1 MLLCYGTEAGALP
14 GKRRETTSVDFLH
27 LLLSLKFP
35 IKHEK
40 LKKKTALYLN
50 EMVNTTLH
58 DTTSLFLFL
67 SHDAYFITI
76 LFLYIFIINPC
87 EVALIFSF
95 ILGWS
100 VHFRLYF
107 IPM

>member
-1 MLLCYGTEAGALP
+1 MLLCYGTEAGALERG
-14 GKRRETTSVDFLH
+14 GKQPLLTSFIFCC
-27 LLLSLKFP
+27 LSNSPLSMKN
-35 IKHEK
+35 
-40 LKKKTALYLN
+40 LKKRTALYLN